1 MQSVAPIAMIAPAL
15 ADVVAKRA
23 DNGLGT
29 GMSAA
34 DMVPAPSTPEDP
46 VSRNSESISGD

>member
-1 MQSVAPIAMIAPAL
+1 MIAPTL
-15 ADVVAKRA
+15 VDVVGMRA

-34 DMVPAPSTPEDP
+34 DMIPSSSNPEEL
-46 VSRNSESISGD
+46 VSRNSESISRD